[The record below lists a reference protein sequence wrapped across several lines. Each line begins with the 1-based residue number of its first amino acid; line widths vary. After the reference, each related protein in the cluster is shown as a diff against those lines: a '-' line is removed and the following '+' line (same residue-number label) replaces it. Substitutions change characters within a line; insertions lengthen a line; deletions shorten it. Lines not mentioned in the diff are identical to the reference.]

1 MPNVGFYGGSEIR
14 DLGPASDMLTFF
26 NCVRVVAS
34 RLLPD
39 LDSSLL
45 TDRLYRRYLKLDEL
59 DPTTD
64 LIAHLQK
71 VLISLPA
78 DCINWNALGWKES
91 STKLD
96 PTLSNIAEVLARY
109 LDGAVDLIRNAKK
122 FEKRFHIYKPV
133 ITIITDTPRF
143 YVESNRPLADYDAL
157 EGEPMWLR

>member
-1 MPNVGFYGGSEIR
+1 
-14 DLGPASDMLTFF
+14 MLTFF
-26 NCVRVVAS
+26 NCIRLVSS

-59 DPTTD
+59 DATTD
-64 LIAHLQK
+64 LLARLQET
-71 VLISLPA
+71 LIGLPA
-78 DCINWNALGWKES
+78 DSVNWSEFGWEES
-91 STKLD
+91 STGLD
-96 PTLSNIAEVLARY
+96 PTLKNIAEVLARH

-122 FEKRFHIYKPV
+122 FEKRFHIFKPV

-143 YVESNRPLADYDAL
+143 YAERNRSLVDYDAL